1 MRYAKLSTEAGRGW
15 PHDAADDGAESPPSP
30 SSASS
35 TSSEEVPR
43 RSRSTWDGFD
53 MPKRTGRKLRR
64 QKVKRWLRKW
74 LCCGLRSTNASEVYF
89 DACEQ
94 APWDLAHWDVEDTMP
109 KDLGPDPRGWREE
122 GHEDS
127 SDSDQEQ
134 PGPTWSQA
142 PAAEED
148 VRVPDPGEG
157 LEEIHVEGKE
167 VLLRRRKVSSSIVHQ
182 HHTAAGWKTN
192 RKIRHPPCPISRKHW
207 CESDLLYRIRG
218 ANYLEDHIKVPVDST
233 ESIFE
238 LGAVDLINRK
248 HKEHICAREDSWVH
262 TSDAPFHFVLYLMV
276 PPCYALVF
284 YWVLPEHK
292 REEVLEGDTPFARVL
307 QGFLDGTDEHRNRT
321 FKLIPTAVEGPWL
334 VRKAVRS
341 TPTLIGCRLLQTY
354 HFGKNYVE
362 VDVNIATNRVA
373 QRTCSLLVGAM
384 KGVVCDLAIVL
395 EGKEEDTLPEALL
408 GTVRMQKVDLA
419 EVSRKEGEFSTT

>member
-1 MRYAKLSTEAGRGW
+1 MRYAKLSTEGGRGW
-15 PHDAADDGAESPPSP
+15 THEAADDGDGAESTP
-30 SSASS
+30 SASS
-35 TSSEEVPR
+35 TSSEDGSG
-43 RSRSTWDGFD
+43 RSRTAWDGFD
-53 MPKRTGRKLRR
+53 MPRRGGRKLRR
-64 QKVKRWLRKW
+64 QRFKRWMRKL
-74 LCCGLRSTNASEVYF
+74 LCCGIGSTNASEVYF

-94 APWDLAHWDVEDTMP
+94 IPWEMTHWNVEDTFP
-109 KDLGPDPRGWREE
+109 KDMDADPRVWRE
-122 GHEDS
+122 GDADGGF
-127 SDSDQEQ
+127 DSDEDA

-148 VRVPDPGEG
+148 V
-157 LEEIHVEGKE
+157 L
-167 VLLRRRKVSSSIVHQ
+167 
-182 HHTAAGWKTN
+182 
-192 RKIRHPPCPISRKHW
+192 KHW
-207 CESDLLYRIRG
+207 CESDLLYKLRG
-218 ANYLEDHIKVPVDST
+218 ANYLEDHVKEPVDCT

-248 HKEHICAREDSWVH
+248 HKEHICAQEDSWVH
-262 TSDAPFHFVLYLMV
+262 RSSAPFHFVLYLMV

-307 QGFLDGTDEHRNRT
+307 QGFLDGSDEHRNRT

-419 EVSRKEGEFSTT
+419 EVSRKEGEFLPT

>member
-1 MRYAKLSTEAGRGW
+1 M
-15 PHDAADDGAESPPSP
+15 
-30 SSASS
+30 
-35 TSSEEVPR
+35 PR
-43 RSRSTWDGFD
+43 RG
-53 MPKRTGRKLRR
+53 GRKLRR
-64 QKVKRWLRKW
+64 QRFKRWMRKL
-74 LCCGLRSTNASEVYF
+74 LCCGIGSTNASEVYF

-94 APWDLAHWDVEDTMP
+94 IPWEMTHWNVEDTFP
-109 KDLGPDPRGWREE
+109 KDMDADPRVWRE
-122 GHEDS
+122 GDADGGF
-127 SDSDQEQ
+127 DSDEDA

-148 VRVPDPGEG
+148 VLRAEALEG
-157 LEEIHVEGKE
+157 MDERTAEGNQA
-167 VLLRRRKVSSSIVHQ
+167 LLRRRKTSQAVVP
-182 HHTAAGWKTN
+182 TAAHHHQQPQQRMGRRTGRKTE
-192 RKIRHPPCPISRKHW
+192 HPPCPISRKHW
-207 CESDLLYRIRG
+207 CESDLLYKLRG
-218 ANYLEDHIKVPVDST
+218 ANYLEDHVKEPVDCT

-248 HKEHICAREDSWVH
+248 HKEHICAQEDSWVH
-262 TSDAPFHFVLYLMV
+262 RSSAPFHFVLYLMV

-307 QGFLDGTDEHRNRT
+307 QGFLDGSDEHRNRT

-419 EVSRKEGEFSTT
+419 EVSRKEGEFLPT